1 MKKIM
6 LVAAAAVLA
15 LSLVGCSK
23 GGASGK
29 KDAMNISIFTIQQ
42 REQPPADNKAYKWIE
57 EKFGVTFS
65 WDILVGD
72 KDQKIGV
79 LIASGDL
86 PDLVEVDSEK
96 FQGAGCLRDLK
107 PLVEKYGPNLMKHYS
122 SAWKQ
127 MIDQDSE
134 KDANG
139 NVCDTSNSY
148 SEVTRLENN
157 YAVKTSLK
165 CGKNSDY
172 KIIYIGCF
180 ENCENSGICVGEE
193 TSTGGI
199 CTNSNNKVENPEE
212 NTPNTND
219 NSSSS
224 SNSNSQ
230 NVTTNSNNKSTY
242 NKKSKSTT
250 TNKAN
255 SNENTNKTLYQ
266 YSRCTDQ
273 YVCSEGTL
281 TNGNVCATEKEYTY
295 IGDVVTTTS
304 TIPASTST
312 EYFTKTSNA
321 KNSSSVTYK
330 YIRYDKN
337 YGYVFTKYSCNQG
350 TISGTSC
357 VISKPTTQCKNA
369 GFIYNSSTGK
379 CTKTKVETLLTPAET
394 KNVCEV
400 MWSYDEA
407 VAGWTRTGN
416 TK

>member
-1 MKKIM
+1 MYEDNERKISW
-6 LVAAAAVLA
+6 LGILKRIIKFIIIIIIIFAIILLITKCTRSISNNRKNKIIEPEQV
-15 LSLVGCSK
+15 SLKTQIDSVQEATLKYLNKENLPTEINASK
-23 GGASGK
+23 
-29 KDAMNISIFTIQQ
+29 TIKLKYLI
-42 REQPPADNKAYKWIE
+42 NKN
-57 EKFGVTFS
+57 
-65 WDILVGD
+65 
-72 KDQKIGV
+72 
-79 LIASGDL
+79 LINN
-86 PDLVEVDSEK
+86 VE
-96 FQGAGCLRDLK
+96 
-107 PLVEKYGPNLMKHYS
+107 
-122 SAWKQ
+122 
-127 MIDQDSE
+127 
-134 KDANG
+134 DANG

-180 ENCENSGICVGEE
+180 DNCENSGICVGEE
-193 TSTGGI
+193 TRTGGI

-230 NVTTNSNNKSTY
+230 NGASNSNSKSTY